1 MPKLG
6 FPRPAVARE
15 LVHEH
20 DRNAGA
26 DLLVEEL
33 HAVVGGDVGHG
44 LILPAIVMA
53 VLVTAVYAFLRRQER
68 RRWPEQVRPRLEIVI
83 RRNGNSPVPD
93 TLGYRKRIGIVVPST
108 NTTVQ
113 PECEMLRPHGVT
125 NHTARSTIRERPLN
139 TEQAFFEHMEAMRE
153 GTGTAIDQIM
163 TTGIDY

>member
-6 FPRPAVARE
+6 FPRSAVARE

-26 DLLVEEL
+26 DLLVEEFD
-33 HAVVGGDVGHG
+33 AIVGGDVGHG
-44 LILPAIVMA
+44 LILQANRHGRACQAI
-53 VLVTAVYAFLRRQER
+53 YAFLRRQER

-113 PECEMLRPHGVT
+113 PECEML
-125 NHTARSTIRERPLN
+125 
-139 TEQAFFEHMEAMRE
+139 
-153 GTGTAIDQIM
+153 
-163 TTGIDY
+163 